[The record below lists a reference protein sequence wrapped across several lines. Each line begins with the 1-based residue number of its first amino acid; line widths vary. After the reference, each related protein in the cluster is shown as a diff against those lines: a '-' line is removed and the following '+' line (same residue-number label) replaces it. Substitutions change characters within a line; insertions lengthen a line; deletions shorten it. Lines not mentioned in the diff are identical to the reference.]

1 MPPDWQTVK
10 EALAQRVRSVR
21 EELYGEHGGP
31 LLAEAL
37 QLPFR
42 TWHRYESG
50 VTIPAEVILR
60 FIEVTEANPHWLL
73 TGEGP
78 RFLPPTTDPDPE
90 VGGA

>member
-1 MPPDWQTVK
+1 MDAWEMSRDWQAVRD
-10 EALAQRVRSVR
+10 ALASRIRQVR
-21 EELYGEHGGP
+21 EELYGQHGGP

-37 QLPFR
+37 RLPFR

-60 FIEVTEANPHWLL
+60 FIEVTEASPHWLL

-78 RFLPPTTDPDPE
+78 CYLPSVE
-90 VGGA
+90 G